1 MMILGKCLWH
11 NWVYLEKYYDCSDI
25 CIWSSGTE
33 YYRQC
38 KDCKETHKRI
48 YYEKD
53 YTKTTD
59 DFILNLFK
67 EKLRNEDDC

>member
-33 YYRQC
+33 YYRQY
-38 KDCKETHKRI
+38 KDCKETQIRA
-48 YYEKD
+48 YYED
-53 YTKTTD
+53 EYKTTTAKRA
-59 DFILNLFK
+59 LNIFK
-67 EKLRNEDDC
+67 EN